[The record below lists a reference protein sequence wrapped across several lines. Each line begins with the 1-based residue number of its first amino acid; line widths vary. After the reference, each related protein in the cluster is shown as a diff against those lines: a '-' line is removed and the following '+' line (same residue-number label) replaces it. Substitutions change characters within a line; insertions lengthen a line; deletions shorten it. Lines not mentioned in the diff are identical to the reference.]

1 MERRRLELASGLRVA
16 LLEAGAAPG
25 RPLLLAHGFTG
36 AKEDFGDHL
45 EDLAARGW
53 HCVAPDLRGHGG
65 SDQPAGRQSYGLRI
79 FAGDILALAD
89 RLGWERFTLLGH
101 SMGGMAAQQVAL
113 DAGHRLEGLVLM
125 NTSHGPPD
133 GIDPAL
139 VELGKSMVA
148 TGGMALLVEASRGH
162 RGALGTPAHERLL
175 ASRPGYREF
184 GEAKSLACSS
194 EMWMAMVDELL
205 HQPDRLDALAGLS
218 VPTLVLV
225 GGHDASF
232 LAHSRRMAAAIPG
245 AKLVVLPDAGHSP
258 QFESP
263 RAWLEAVVS
272 FLAALPR
279 AERPEPGD
287 RTVTLGEQ

>member
-1 MERRRLELASGLRVA
+1 MELRRLESGSGLRVA
-16 LLEAGAAPG
+16 VLEAGAPPG
-25 RPLLLAHGFTG
+25 RPLLLVHGFTG

-45 EDLAARGW
+45 DDLAARGW

-65 SDQPAGRQSYGLRI
+65 SDHPAGRESYGLGI
-79 FAGDILALAD
+79 FAGDILELAD
-89 RLGWERFTLLGH
+89 RLGWARFTLLGH
-101 SMGGMAAQQVAL
+101 SMGGMVAQHVAL
-113 DAGHRLEGLVLM
+113 DAAHRLEGLVLM
-125 NTSHGPPD
+125 NTSHGAPD

-139 VELGKSMVA
+139 VELGKSVVA
-148 TGGMALLVEASRGH
+148 TGGMASLVEASRGQ

-205 HQPDRLDALAGLS
+205 HQPDRLEALAGVS

-225 GGHDASF
+225 GEHDAGF

-263 RAWLEAVVS
+263 RAWFDALVS
-272 FLAALPR
+272 FLAGLPP
-279 AERPEPGD
+279 AERTEPAI